1 MTNLSANHS
10 RRLSRGNVIT
20 EVWRHNLEEEI
31 YKIMDLVEENKY
43 ISLDTEFPGVVC
55 NPVYKTNKKRCLF

>member
-1 MTNLSANHS
+1 MTNLSANNS
-10 RRLSRGNVIT
+10 RYFARGNVIT

-31 YKIMDLVEENKY
+31 FKLMDLVEENKY

-55 NPVYKTNKKRCLF
+55 NPVKKKTQQKKN